1 MGEDLSYIHHFGLIA
16 QPFQGIPDRRFIWL
30 GDKQLE
36 NLAHLKV
43 GIEEGKGVLLLL
55 GEEGS
60 GKSVLLGCLLKIIAG
75 DIAIAVL
82 PEALGQ
88 RRSFFSFLAAEFKI
102 DKEIGS
108 KGDFL
113 AHLRTFLL
121 EAQSTGRKVLLVVED
136 AGNQDDEI
144 LEQARLLS
152 NMEENGEKLLS
163 VLLIGNG
170 ELNKRL
176 MEHRHRALLQR
187 AAVRCRMDPF
197 SAEETDAYIRH
208 RLMVAGCFLRI
219 FTPEAVEAIRRLS
232 GGIPKAIDRICDHAL
247 KRGCSEKQRTID
259 KKLLARYAKEA
270 QKAFGIEKDRGLGP
284 GCDCTFKGGGG
295 KLLPEPIS

>member
-1 MGEDLSYIHHFGLIA
+1 MGEDLRYIRHFGLIA
-16 QPFQGIPDRRFIWL
+16 PPFQGVPDRRFIWL

-43 GIEEGKGVLLLL
+43 GIEENKGVLLLL

-60 GKSVLLGCLLKIIAG
+60 GKSVLLGCLLKVITG
-75 DIAIAVL
+75 DTAIAIL
-82 PEALGQ
+82 PEA
-88 RRSFFSFLAAEFKI
+88 RVSVDRFFGFLAAEFKI
-102 DKEIGS
+102 DKEISS

-113 AHLRTFLL
+113 AHLKTFLL
-121 EAQSTGRKVLLVVED
+121 EAQSTGRKVLLVIED

-163 VLLIGNG
+163 VLLIGDG
-170 ELNKRL
+170 EFNKRL

-208 RLMVAGCFLRI
+208 RMMVAGCFLRI
-219 FTPEAVEAIRRLS
+219 FTPEAV
-232 GGIPKAIDRICDHAL
+232 
-247 KRGCSEKQRTID
+247 
-259 KKLLARYAKEA
+259 
-270 QKAFGIEKDRGLGP
+270 
-284 GCDCTFKGGGG
+284 
-295 KLLPEPIS
+295 